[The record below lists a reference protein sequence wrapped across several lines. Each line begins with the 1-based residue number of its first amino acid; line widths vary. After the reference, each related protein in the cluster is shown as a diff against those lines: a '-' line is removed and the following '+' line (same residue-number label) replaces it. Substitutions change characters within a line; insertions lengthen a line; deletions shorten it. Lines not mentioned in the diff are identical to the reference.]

1 MSELNFCTESLRI
14 LDSLAIPAIIVR
26 EDQLIY
32 ANRKIEEIGPPWR
45 KTVIEEAF
53 HLERGNYFQE
63 IQLKCAGYNVRITGA
78 EGREYLFIRINTN
91 GMPSSLVLTDF
102 SSKGVCFEDCINF
115 INSSKG
121 IEKILVVDDEQV
133 IIDTYSSILEVLGY
147 STILYSKPLDAVN
160 DMKELDFDLIITDY
174 NMPDMN
180 GLELAQYVKSIKPAI
195 PVIICSGLIDC
206 YMDKLRTLDC
216 GQPVVFLG
224 KPLGLKKLTETIKIV
239 DLFRRICL
247 FFNEEKIR

>member
-1 MSELNFCTESLRI
+1 MSELNFYTDSLRI

-26 EDQLIY
+26 DDQLIY
-32 ANRKIEEIGPPWR
+32 ANRKTEEISPPWR
-45 KTVIEEAF
+45 KTVIEKVF
-53 HLERGNYFQE
+53 HLEKGNYFQE
-63 IQLKCAGYNVRITGA
+63 VQLKCAGYNVKITGA

-91 GMPSSLVLTDF
+91 GMPSSLVLTDL
-102 SSKGVCFEDCINF
+102 SSKGVYFEDCINF

-121 IEKILVVDDEQV
+121 IEKILVVDDEPV

-147 STILYSKPLDAVN
+147 STVLYSKSLDAVK
-160 DMKELDFDLIITDY
+160 DMKDLDFDLVITDY

-180 GLELAQYVKSIKPAI
+180 GLDLAQYIKSIKPAI

-216 GQPVVFLG
+216 GQPVVFLS
-224 KPLGLKKLTETIKIV
+224 KPLGLKKLAETIKII
-239 DLFRRICL
+239 DLFHRVCL
-247 FFNEEKIR
+247 FFSEKKIR

>member
-32 ANRKIEEIGPPWR
+32 ANRRTEEIAPPWR
-45 KTVIEEAF
+45 KTVIEEVF
-53 HLERGNYFQE
+53 HIERGNSFPE
-63 IQLKCAGYNVRITGA
+63 RKFNCAGYDVRITGA
-78 EGREYLFIRINTN
+78 EGREYLFIRINAN
-91 GMPSSLVLTDF
+91 GMPSSLVLTDY
-102 SSKGVCFEDCINF
+102 SSKGVYFEDCINF

-147 STILYSKPLDAVN
+147 STVLYSKPLDAVK
-160 DMKELDFDLIITDY
+160 DMKDLDFDLLITDY

-180 GLELAQYVKSIKPAI
+180 GLELAQYVKSVKPAI

-206 YMDKLRTLDC
+206 YMDKLRTLNC

-239 DLFRRICL
+239 DLFQRICS
-247 FFNEEKIR
+247 FFNGEKIR